1 MTNYS
6 LMSDEELVKMMQSA
20 AHEKE
25 IFNELVIRYKKFIN
39 FKTRSYF
46 IAGADKDDVFQEG
59 LIGLYNAV
67 NAYEETRNASFGT
80 FAVLCITRQIQSAV
94 KMASRKKH
102 TPLNGYISLWGDDK
116 ETEELKE
123 KYGLT
128 ASDPSQDPEEIL
140 MKKELSERVMYVI
153 ENLLS
158 EKEKSLYLDFING
171 NSYREI
177 SQKHKQDMKAIDNAI
192 QRARKKIELYTKTF

>member
-67 NAYEETRNASFGT
+67 NAYEESRNASFGT

-116 ETEELKE
+116 ETEDLKE